1 MNKRIRKKKEKLEK
15 LILNNYTE
23 INIIIYFLLV
33 NHKLDNIIEKLDE
46 EEVVLEQACVIKKG
60 FLTSEEQLLD
70 TLKYLIDCFDNEF
83 WFIKTN
89 RNIIIDCLVNSPKA
103 QELIYSKRYIGDNQ
117 YLDYF
122 FELFQN
128 IMVDNFK
135 KILLYS
141 TIDLKEVFLKN
152 NIKDLDDIK
161 NIYKLLKLTCL
172 CNCTSYNLIYL
183 FDNHINTSG
192 KNFCLMQL
200 EILLNRTYKLKDD
213 ALNFIHEGNFLS

>member
-1 MNKRIRKKKEKLEK
+1 MMDKKLEKLEK
-15 LILNNYTE
+15 IILKNYTE

-46 EEVVLEQACVIKKG
+46 QEVILEHSSVIKKG
-60 FLTSEEQLLD
+60 YLTSEEQLLD

-89 RNIIIDCLVNSPKA
+89 RNIIIDCLINSPKA
-103 QELIYSKRYIGDNQ
+103 KELIYSKKYIGDNQ

-128 IMVDNFK
+128 IMIDNFK

-141 TIDLKEVFLKN
+141 NIDLKELFQKN
-152 NIKDLDDIK
+152 HIQNLNDEK
-161 NIYKLLKLTCL
+161 NIYRFLKLICL

-183 FDNHINTSG
+183 FDNHINTTG
-192 KNFCLMQL
+192 KDFCLMQL
-200 EILLNRTYKLKDD
+200 EILLDRTYKLQDD
-213 ALNFIHEGNFLS
+213 ALRFIHKGNFLT

>member
-1 MNKRIRKKKEKLEK
+1 MKKEIGQKKKKLEK

-33 NHKLDNIIEKLDE
+33 NHKLDNIIDKLDE
-46 EEVVLEQACVIKKG
+46 KEVILDQACVVKKG
-60 FLTSEEQLLD
+60 YLTSEEQLLD

-89 RNIIIDCLVNSPKA
+89 RNIIIDCLIQSPKA
-103 QELIYSKRYIGDNQ
+103 QELVYSKKYVGDNQ

-122 FELFQN
+122 FELFQD
-128 IMVDNFK
+128 IMIDNFK

-141 TIDLKEVFLKN
+141 TIDLKEIFKKN
-152 NIKDLDDIK
+152 KIKNLDDGK
-161 NIYKLLKLTCL
+161 NIYRLLKLICL

-183 FDNHINTSG
+183 FDNHINTLG

-200 EILLNRTYKLKDD
+200 EILFDRTDKLRGD
-213 ALNFIHEGNFLS
+213 ALSFIHKGNFLA

>member
-1 MNKRIRKKKEKLEK
+1 MKKEIIQKKKKLEK

-33 NHKLDNIIEKLDE
+33 NHKLDDIIDKLDE
-46 EEVVLEQACVIKKG
+46 KEVILEQSSVVKKG
-60 FLTSEEQLLD
+60 YLTSEEQLLD
-70 TLKYLIDCFDNEF
+70 TLKYIIDCFDNEF

-89 RNIIIDCLVNSPKA
+89 RNIIIDCLIHSSKA

>member
-1 MNKRIRKKKEKLEK
+1 MNKKLEKLEK
-15 LILNNYTE
+15 LILKNYTE

-46 EEVVLEQACVIKKG
+46 QEVILEQSSVIKKG
-60 FLTSEEQLLD
+60 YLTSEEQLLD

-89 RNIIIDCLVNSPKA
+89 RNIIIDCLIHSPRAK
-103 QELIYSKRYIGDNQ
+103 ELIYSKKYIGDNQ
-117 YLDYF
+117 YIDYF

-128 IMVDNFK
+128 IMIDNFK

-141 TIDLKEVFLKN
+141 NIDLKELFQKN
-152 NIKDLDDIK
+152 HIQNLNDEK
-161 NIYKLLKLTCL
+161 NIYRFLKLICL

-183 FDNHINTSG
+183 FDNHINTIG
-192 KNFCLMQL
+192 KDFCLMQL
-200 EILLNRTYKLKDD
+200 EILLNRTYKLQDD
-213 ALNFIHEGNFLS
+213 ALSFIHKGNFLT